1 MEKKYMKRTKNKTYF
16 LLKKKEN
23 KKLLSNIKSTRKKI
37 VKLSKDKIDTAN
49 KIYEDV
55 ENKIKNDE
63 FILNRLT
70 KTLNLWTKS

>member
-1 MEKKYMKRTKNKTYF
+1 MKRTKNKTYF